1 MKYLRLVYANI
12 LRKKMRFVLTIG
24 SFGVALFLFGI
35 LVAIHNGFYEGIN
48 AVEDN
53 RLIVRNKTSLVVF
66 LPYSYKAK
74 IEAMEGVEYVIP
86 SVWFAGVY
94 KDRKNFFSQFAIETT
109 GWVEAYPEYAI
120 DKDQWSAFA
129 MDRQGCMVGK
139 ALADKFGWKVGDRI
153 PIEGTIFPGAW
164 EFNICGIFEGNKK
177 NVDLN
182 QMWIRY
188 EYLAESIPFMK
199 GQVGWYAVKAN
210 HTDYV
215 NSLISRIDGEFSNS
229 PAETKT
235 EPEKIWMVGF
245 AKQMGNINLILISV
259 GGVVIFTLLLVTG
272 STMAMSVRER
282 TSEWATLKTLGYGDG
297 LILGLV
303 LGESFF
309 YALIGGAIG
318 LGLAWLFVA
327 NGDPTGMMG
336 GLFALSAGNILT
348 GLTLTLIT
356 GFFAGVVPAVS
367 AMKLR
372 IVDALR
378 RV

>member
-1 MKYLRLVYANI
+1 
-12 LRKKMRFVLTIG
+12 
-24 SFGVALFLFGI
+24 
-35 LVAIHNGFYEGIN
+35 
-48 AVEDN
+48 
-53 RLIVRNKTSLVVF
+53 
-66 LPYSYKAK
+66 
-74 IEAMEGVEYVIP
+74 
-86 SVWFAGVY
+86 
-94 KDRKNFFSQFAIETT
+94 
-109 GWVEAYPEYAI
+109 
-120 DKDQWSAFA
+120 
-129 MDRQGCMVGK
+129 
-139 ALADKFGWKVGDRI
+139 
-153 PIEGTIFPGAW
+153 AW

-188 EYLAESIPFMK
+188 EYLAESIPFMQ
-199 GQVGWYAVKAN
+199 GQVGWYAVKAI

-215 NSLISRIDGEFSNS
+215 NGLISRIDGEFSNS

-235 EPEKIWMVGF
+235 EPEKIWMLGF
-245 AKQMGNINLILISV
+245 VKQMGNINLFLISV

-282 TSEWATLKTLGYGDG
+282 TSEWATLKTLGYGDT
-297 LILGLV
+297 LVLGLV

-309 YALIGGAIG
+309 YAIIGGAIG
-318 LGLAWLFVA
+318 LGLAWLFVS

-336 GLFALSAGNILT
+336 GLFTLSPDNILA

-356 GFFAGVVPAVS
+356 GFIAGVLPAVS

>member
-1 MKYLRLVYANI
+1 MKFLHLVYANI
-12 LRKKMRFVLTIG
+12 LRKKMRFFLTIG

-35 LVAIHNGFYEGIN
+35 LVAIHNGFYQGIE
-48 AVEDN
+48 AAEDN

-74 IEAMEGVEYVIP
+74 IEAMEGVKHVITF
-86 SVWFAGVY
+86 VWFAGIY
-94 KDRKNFFSQFAIETT
+94 QDPKNFFPQYAIETE
-109 GWVEAYPEYAI
+109 GYRESYPEYAI
-120 DKDQWSAFA
+120 DKDQWSTFA

-139 ALADKFGWKVGDRI
+139 ALADKFGWNVGDRI

-164 EFNICGIFEGNKK
+164 EFNISGIFEGKNK

-199 GQVGWYAVKAN
+199 GQAGWYGVTV
-210 HTDYV
+210 TDTEQI

-235 EPEKIWMVGF
+235 EPEKLFMIGF
-245 AKQMGNINLILISV
+245 AKQMGNIKLILISV

-297 LILGLV
+297 LVLGLV

-309 YALIGGAIG
+309 YAFIGGAVG
-318 LGLAWLFVA
+318 LGLAWLFVS

-336 GLFALSAGNILT
+336 GLFTLSPDNILA
-348 GLTLTLIT
+348 GLGLTLIT

-367 AMKLR
+367 AMNLR

>member
-1 MKYLRLVYANI
+1 MKYLRLIYANI
-12 LRKKMRFVLTIG
+12 LRKKMRFFLTIG

-53 RLIVRNKTSLVVF
+53 RLIVRNKTSLLVF

-94 KDRKNFFSQFAIETT
+94 KDRKNFFSQFAIETA
-109 GWVEAYPEYAI
+109 GWAETYPEYAI
-120 DKDQWSAFA
+120 DKDQWSTFA

-164 EFNICGIFEGNKK
+164 EFNISGIFEGNKK

-235 EPEKIWMVGF
+235 EPEKIWMIGF

-297 LILGLV
+297 LVLGLV

-309 YALIGGAIG
+309 YAFIGGAVG
-318 LGLAWLFVA
+318 LGLAWLFVS

-336 GLFALSAGNILT
+336 GLFALSAGNILA
-348 GLTLTLIT
+348 GLGLTLIT